1 MIGLLNGMIGGSILV
16 LPLQGVTVGY
26 GGVIAITLFLAL
38 ICGYTAFLILKH
50 LGNYLYKIKLR

>member
-1 MIGLLNGMIGGSILV
+1 MIGGSILV

-26 GGVIAITLFLAL
+26 VGIIMITLFLSL

-50 LGNYLYKIKLR
+50 LGKSKTINEAIE